1 MCLEHDVVDGKDNCD
16 AAGEGTTAKTRS
28 DGVRDGDSSND
39 NDGIDEDDDN
49 GSIRFV
55 LRAC

>member
-1 MCLEHDVVDGKDNCD
+1 MCLEHEVVDGKDNGD
-16 AAGEGTTAKTRS
+16 AAEEGTTAKTRS

-49 GSIRFV
+49 GSISLV

>member
-1 MCLEHDVVDGKDNCD
+1 MCLEHDVVDVKDNCD

-39 NDGIDEDDDN
+39 NDGIDEDDNN